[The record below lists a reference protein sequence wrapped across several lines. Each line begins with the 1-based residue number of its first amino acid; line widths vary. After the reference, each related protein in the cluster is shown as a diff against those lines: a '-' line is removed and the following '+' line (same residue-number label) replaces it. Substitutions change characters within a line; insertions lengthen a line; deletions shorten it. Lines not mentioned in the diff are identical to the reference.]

1 MGIWKFLK
9 DYFTVGEG
17 YFTVE
22 PEPMLLK
29 ENEKKRKKKRS
40 IWDQIV
46 ASSKEL
52 EPEQRKKD
60 TWDHNG
66 VSFIDDT
73 FDPFDPSYHD
83 D

>member
-29 ENEKKRKKKRS
+29 ENKKKKKKS
-40 IWDQIV
+40 IWSRIV
-46 ASSKEL
+46 ASSKEP
-52 EPEQRKKD
+52 EPEWWEKWQE
-60 TWDHNG
+60 
-66 VSFIDDT
+66 DDLL
-73 FDPFDPSYHD
+73 DPSNPISPLHD
-83 D
+83 KHD